1 MENKNYYY
9 IDILKLFFSIC
20 VVAIHTKLFLDTNK
34 TLYWYSLHCIER
46 LAVPFFFITSGYF
59 FSEKIHKRQKKQKIV
74 KKTIKRLSILLVFWL
89 LVSLPLQIISLLSRQ
104 FTFSQIVVSL
114 LQSILFYPWGSLWYI
129 HALIIAFLLIYPFL
143 KRNRFIFPLIIG
155 FFLYLFAMVSNT
167 YYFLIQGTWF
177 QNVVDNYLQF
187 FISSRN
193 GLFVGFFYVA
203 IGNCLTRI
211 KSMPLSTNIFLLL
224 LGMGGLTLETTLI
237 RGKSYIGDH
246 SLFFSLLVLVPAL
259 FTLAKSKN
267 CNKDSKKIRNLSIGI
282 YVLHK
287 PVLSYLSYFF
297 TFSSSIE
304 RFLLVLSIST
314 FLSYLLQKLDNKY
327 INKIIT

>member
-1 MENKNYYY
+1 M
-9 IDILKLFFSIC
+9 
-20 VVAIHTKLFLDTNK
+20 
-34 TLYWYSLHCIER
+34 
-46 LAVPFFFITSGYF
+46 
-59 FSEKIHKRQKKQKIV
+59 

-104 FTFSQIVVSL
+104 FTFSQIVVLL
-114 LQSILFYPWGSLWYI
+114 LQSILFYPWGALWYI
-129 HALIIAFLLIYPFL
+129 HALIIAILLIYPFL